1 VTWYR
6 PILVDPERLHE
17 ERMRRNEERM
27 AEAAR
32 MIEVLQEQ
40 VGVIRAHLGLPSE
53 EPLRR
58 TG

>member
-1 VTWYR
+1 VNWYR
-6 PILVDPERLHE
+6 QVRADPEQLHE